1 MDTMRISAGAEKIP
15 VKCNSLSSLVTRRWR
30 TKKFPARIRNWR
42 LLSVKSISS
51 NLKTLVTDSEQV
63 ASSIKH
69 HSEFRPLFSPEKFEL
84 PKAFFATAQSVRD
97 ALIVNWNSTY
107 ECYNR
112 VNPKQAYYLS
122 MEFLQGRAL
131 LNAVGNLGLTGAYGD
146 ALKSLGFEL
155 ESVAGQEP
163 DPALGNGGLGRL
175 ASCFLDSL
183 ATLNYPAWGY
193 GLRYKYGL
201 FKQIITKDGQEEAA
215 EDWLEL
221 SNPWEIVRNDV
232 SYPVKFYGKVV
243 LGSDGRKRWIG
254 GEDVVAVAYDVP
266 IPGYKTRTTINLRLW
281 STKAPS
287 GDFDLSLYNS
297 GKHTE
302 AAEALFNAE
311 KICYVLYPGDESDEG
326 KALRLKQ
333 QYTLCSAS
341 LQDIVA
347 RFETRSGGSVNWE
360 EFPEKVAVQMND
372 THPTLCIPELMRIL
386 MDLKGLSWE
395 DAWKI
400 TQRTVAYTNHTVL
413 PEALEKWS
421 LELMEKLLPR
431 HVEIIEKIDEELV
444 STIVSEYGTA
454 DPDLLEEK
462 LKAMRILENVEL
474 PSAFADVIV
483 KLESQPVIAEKTIDL
498 SEDSKE
504 DAKTVV
510 KKEVEEEETAGV
522 IAEVIPEPPKMVRM
536 ANLAVVGGHAVN
548 GVAEIHSEIV
558 KTDVFSDFVK
568 LWPDKFQN
576 KTNGVTPR
584 RWIRFCNPYLS
595 HIITSWIGTEDWVLN
610 TEKLAELRKFADDE
624 DLQSEWRA
632 AKKKNKLKVVSLIKE
647 RTGYTVSPDA
657 MFDIQIK
664 RIHEYKRQL
673 LNILG
678 IVYRY
683 KKMKEMSASEREKAF
698 VPRVCIFG
706 GKAFATYVQAKRIVK
721 FITDV
726 GSTIN
731 HDPEIGDLLKVIFV
745 PDYNVSVA
753 ELLIPASELS
763 QHISTAGMEA
773 SGTSN
778 MKFSM
783 NGCILI
789 GTLDGAN
796 VEIREEVGEENFFL
810 FGAKADEIADLRKER
825 AEGKFVPDPR
835 NEGFGRADYY
845 LVGKDFPSYVEC
857 HEKVDKAYRD
867 QKRWTRMSILNT
879 AEEKAMLGQQHHC
892 KSGAK
897 PYIKRIHEY
906 KRQLLNILGIVYRYK
921 KMKEMS
927 ASEREKAF
935 VPRVCIF
942 GGKAFATYVQA
953 KRIVKFITDV
963 GSTINHDPE
972 IGDLLKVIFVPDYNV
987 SVAELLIP
995 ASELSQHISTAGME
1009 ASGTSNMK
1017 FSMNGC
1023 ILIGTLDGA
1032 NVEIRDEV
1040 GEENFFLFGAKAD
1053 EIADLRKERAEGKF
1067 VPDPMFEEVKQFV
1080 RSGVFGSNKYDE
1092 LIGSLE
1098 GNEGFGRA
1106 DYFLVGKDFPSYV
1119 ECQEKVDKAYRDQK
1133 RWTRMSILNTAG
1145 SSKFSSDRTIHEY
1158 AKDIWNIK
1166 QVELP

>member
-1 MDTMRISAGAEKIP
+1 MDTMRISNGSEILAQCKSFSSFSGLRSTTTARLFSARSWRIP
-15 VKCNSLSSLVTRRWR
+15 KTTTRRRHSSAKSKVADSDQGLKQVIR
-30 TKKFPARIRNWR
+30 TTSSPFALDDDDDADSVALRI
-42 LLSVKSISS
+42 KYH
-51 NLKTLVTDSEQV
+51 
-63 ASSIKH
+63 A
-69 HSEFRPLFSPEKFEL
+69 EFTPMYSPENFEL

-97 ALIVNWNSTY
+97 ALIANWNATY
-107 ECYNR
+107 EYYYR
-112 VNPKQAYYLS
+112 VNAKQAYYLS

-131 LNAVGNLGLTGAYGD
+131 TNAVGNLGLTGAYAD
-146 ALKSLGFEL
+146 ALKKLGFDL
-155 ESVAGQEP
+155 ETIASQEP

-201 FKQIITKDGQEEAA
+201 FKQRITKDGQEEAA

-243 LGSDGRKRWIG
+243 FGSDGKKKWIG
-254 GEDVVAVAYDVP
+254 GEDILAVAYDVP
-266 IPGYKTRTTINLRLW
+266 IPGYKTKTTINLRLW
-281 STKAPS
+281 STKAS
-287 GDFDLSLYNS
+287 SEDFDLSSYNS

-302 AAEALFNAE
+302 AAEALYNAE
-311 KICYVLYPGDESDEG
+311 KICYVLYPGDESIEG
-326 KALRLKQ
+326 KTLRLKQ

-347 RFETRSGGSVNWE
+347 RFETRSRGNVKWE

-386 MDLKGLSWE
+386 LDLKGLSWE

-431 HVEIIEKIDEELV
+431 HVEIIEMIDEELV
-444 STIVSEYGTA
+444 RTIVSEYGTV

-462 LKAMRILENVEL
+462 LKAMRIFENVEL

-483 KLESQPVIAEKTIDL
+483 KPKSKPVTDKTTTNNFKD
-498 SEDSKE
+498 SE
-504 DAKTVV
+504 TVV
-510 KKEVEEEETAGV
+510 KKELEEEKTAGEED
-522 IAEVIPEPPKMVRM
+522 EVIPEPTVRPPKMVRM

-558 KTDVFSDFVK
+558 KQDVFNDFVK
-568 LWPDKFQN
+568 LWPNKFQN

-595 HIITSWIGTEDWVLN
+595 DIITKWIGTEEWVLN
-610 TEKLAELRKFADDE
+610 TEKLAELRKFADNE

-683 KKMKEMSASEREKAF
+683 KKMKEMSASEREKTF

-731 HDPEIGDLLKVIFV
+731 HDPEIGDLLKVVFV

-796 VEIREEVGEENFFL
+796 VEIREEVGEDNFFL
-810 FGAKADEIADLRKER
+810 FGAKAHEIVNLRKER
-825 AEGKFVPDPR
+825 TEGKFVPDP
-835 NEGFGRADYY
+835 
-845 LVGKDFPSYVEC
+845 
-857 HEKVDKAYRD
+857 
-867 QKRWTRMSILNT
+867 I
-879 AEEKAMLGQQHHC
+879 
-892 KSGAK
+892 
-897 PYIKRIHEY
+897 
-906 KRQLLNILGIVYRYK
+906 
-921 KMKEMS
+921 
-927 ASEREKAF
+927 
-935 VPRVCIF
+935 
-942 GGKAFATYVQA
+942 
-953 KRIVKFITDV
+953 
-963 GSTINHDPE
+963 
-972 IGDLLKVIFVPDYNV
+972 
-987 SVAELLIP
+987 
-995 ASELSQHISTAGME
+995 
-1009 ASGTSNMK
+1009 
-1017 FSMNGC
+1017 
-1023 ILIGTLDGA
+1023 
-1032 NVEIRDEV
+1032 
-1040 GEENFFLFGAKAD
+1040 
-1053 EIADLRKERAEGKF
+1053 
-1067 VPDPMFEEVKQFV
+1067 FEEVKKYV
-1080 RSGVFGSNKYDE
+1080 RSGVFGSNSYDE

-1119 ECQEKVDKAYRDQK
+1119 QCQEKVDKAYRDQK
-1133 RWTRMSILNTAG
+1133 GWTRMSILNTAG
-1145 SSKFSSDRTIHEY
+1145 SFKFSSDRTIHEY

-1166 QVELP
+1166 KVELP